1 MATRTQRYKG
11 SSAVDDEVTFGN
23 ADRFHSRVV
32 VRKRRG
38 ETLQHLPVT
47 LGPDLRD
54 WIDRAVEV
62 KHMMGF
68 SASRQAPVTSRDQVE
83 ASSAK

>member
-1 MATRTQRYKG
+1 
-11 SSAVDDEVTFGN
+11 
-23 ADRFHSRVV
+23 
-32 VRKRRG
+32 
-38 ETLQHLPVT
+38 LPVT